1 MSKPSLL
8 GIDIGTTATKIILI
22 DLDGK
27 LQGEVSL
34 PASLYSPQP
43 NFAEEDALQWWQ
55 NLCQGVPL
63 CLQQSQVDP
72 KEVLAVGVSGMVP
85 TIILVGKDGLP
96 LRNSIQQNDARSHV
110 EIDFFKSRL
119 NEKEVFYKTGS
130 AITQQSIGPKLLWLA
145 KNEPDR
151 FAKTW
156 QVMGSYDYINFR
168 LTGQP
173 TLEQNWALESGLFD
187 LHRRDWD
194 DDLLSLSR
202 IRRDQLPPVHA
213 PSDVIG
219 KVSAE
224 AARQTG
230 LLEGTPVVAGSAD
243 HVASAFSVGLKEN
256 GDLLVKLG
264 GAGDI
269 LYSIDHLAIDERL
282 FLDYHVIPG
291 LYLING
297 CMASSGSIIKWFR
310 NQFAPEL
317 DYPDLDREAEGIRPG
332 SDGLILLP
340 YFIGEKTPI
349 FDPLARGMFFG
360 LTLQHTRAHLYHAIL
375 EGISFGFLHH
385 IQVMKERG
393 WEIYRVRVA
402 NGGAKSQLWR
412 QVTADVIGYPLE
424 EVAHHPGS
432 SLGAAFVAGMGIGA
446 FTSWSEIEKYI
457 TISHVTQP
465 RLEEH
470 AQYQQR
476 FALYRQLYESN
487 KSHFRRLAKIEGIA
501 DQELSEQ

>member
-1 MSKPSLL
+1 MKTKILL

-34 PASLYSPQP
+34 PATLYSPQP
-43 NFAEEDALQWWQ
+43 NFAEEDALEWWG
-55 NLCQGVPL
+55 NVCQGIPL
-63 CLQQSQVDP
+63 CLEKAQVGAG
-72 KEVLAVGVSGMVP
+72 EILAVGVSGMVP
-85 TIILVGKDGLP
+85 TIVLVDKDGMP
-96 LRNSIQQNDARSHV
+96 LRHSIQQNDARSHV
-110 EIDFFKSRL
+110 EIDFFKSQVD
-119 NEKEVFYKTGS
+119 EKQVFQKTGS

-145 KNEPDR
+145 KHEPDSFVKAWR
-151 FAKTW
+151 
-156 QVMGSYDYINFR
+156 VMGSYDYINFC

-194 DDLLSLSR
+194 DELLDLSQ
-202 IRRDQLPPVHA
+202 IHRDQLPPVHA
-213 PSDVIG
+213 PSEVIG
-219 KVSAE
+219 TVSPE

-230 LLEGTPVVAGSAD
+230 LLSGTPVVAGSAD

-269 LYSIDHLAIDERL
+269 LYSLDRLEIDERL

-310 NQFAPEL
+310 NQFAP
-317 DYPDLDREAEGIRPG
+317 DRDFSDLDREAEGIPPG

-385 IQVMKERG
+385 IEVMKERG
-393 WEIYRVRVA
+393 WEIRRVRVA
-402 NGGAKSQLWR
+402 NGGARSTLWR

-432 SLGAAFVAGMGIGA
+432 SLGAAFVAGMGVGA
-446 FTSWSEIEKYI
+446 FSDWAEIEKYI
-457 TISHVTQP
+457 TISHITQP
-465 RLEEH
+465 DTSHH
-470 AQYQQR
+470 ARYQQL
-476 FALYRQLYESN
+476 FDLYRSLYEEN
-487 KSHFRRLAKIEGIA
+487 KTHFRTLAKIEGISA
-501 DQELSEQ
+501 ENKTG